1 MNKIYIL
8 ILSILTTA
16 PLLSQKLADI
26 SMIWESRY
34 DIIDLGESANRIQAS
49 LRIPFEIDVAGIV
62 KVNGLTSTGSSFQS
76 RWETV
81 KDFRIANEN
90 RRFNLNLR
98 QLYLEKNIADL
109 RIQFGAIPSIKKS
122 VSSTGL
128 GSNGW
133 IDGFR
138 VDQKTGIGTFEIAA
152 GSINE
157 INNPNYF
164 DREFVSNYFE
174 FEYSSSPVFNT
185 TFEVSYE
192 KFHFNDYL
200 RSEIRHDLINNNGKN
215 LELTLEGLL
224 NTQKQSLSFGITVT
238 TSPLA
243 FIEPDLK
250 KYWEVKAYYNHTDE
264 NIGLRGILTDDFY
277 RLGNSLTIEMK
288 GAITKKK
295 GLAWFAE
302 AYISEVPRLIAGLR
316 VDVE

>member
-1 MNKIYIL
+1 MKKIL
-8 ILSILTTA
+8 FLLLTVVATS
-16 PLLSQKLADI
+16 PLLPQKLEDI

-49 LRIPFEIDVAGIV
+49 LRIPFEIDLAGIV
-62 KVNGLTSTGSSFQS
+62 SVNGLTSTGSSFQS

-81 KDFRIANEN
+81 KDFRIKDEP

-98 QLYLEKNIADL
+98 QLFLEKNINDL
-109 RIQFGAIPSIKKS
+109 RIQFGAIPSVKGS

-164 DREFVSNYFE
+164 DRDFVANYFE
-174 FEYSSSPVFNT
+174 FEYSSAQILNT
-185 TFEVSYE
+185 NFELSYE
-192 KFHFNDYL
+192 KFHFTDYL
-200 RSEIRHDLINNNGKN
+200 RSEIRHDMINDGDQH
-215 LELTLEGLL
+215 LELALEGLY
-224 NTQKQSLSFGITVT
+224 NTQKNSLSFGITVT

-243 FIEPDLK
+243 FVDKELK

-316 VDVE
+316 IDVE